1 MKKNTTDI
9 LDDLFTD
16 NMIAVE
22 DVIPKNIKAIHAYN
36 QENGSNATVINIT
49 DSRPIK
55 DAEQISEMVEPLI
68 TQFNESN
75 AQTELHIRKEIVIQ
89 MYEMGATATDFK
101 KLFIK
106 GGRTKRGMTITGAES
121 KWVDLDPS
129 FAPTLV
135 LAKARNKAFL
145 MRRTHLEEF
154 FASEYAEEPAEQGF
168 RLGIVIPYDRTI
180 AGILCDMLSD
190 TMSLKKV
197 CQKTG
202 IPVSTVQQWR
212 KHIPEFAEAYDD
224 AKRLSA
230 EVRFDEMIDIAD
242 GADADSRGG
251 AQKARVQVDTRMKY
265 AKILDRSKYGDNQQ
279 IDVKVK
285 VDHTVTMNNARKR
298 VEDMR
303 KSILKQVGDETVEV
317 IPADD

>member
-1 MKKNTTDI
+1 MTDI

-16 NMIAVE
+16 DMIAVE
-22 DVIPKNIKAIHAYN
+22 DLVPENMKAIHAYN
-36 QENGSNATVINIT
+36 QENGSNSTVVNIT
-49 DSRPIK
+49 DTRPIK
-55 DAEQISEMVEPLI
+55 DADQVSKLVEPLI
-68 TQFNESN
+68 TRFNESN
-75 AQTELHIRKEIVIQ
+75 VRTESHIRKEIVIQ
-89 MYEMGATATDFK
+89 MYEMGATSTDFK
-101 KLFIK
+101 KLFIE
-106 GGRTKRGMTITGAES
+106 GGRNKRSMTIAGTES
-121 KWVDLDPS
+121 KWLELDPS
-129 FAPTLV
+129 FAPILV

-145 MRRTHLEEF
+145 MRRKHLEEF
-154 FASEYAEEPAEQGF
+154 FSSEYAEEPSDQGF

-197 CQKTG
+197 CQETG

-212 KHIPEFAEAYDD
+212 KHVPEFAEAYDD

-265 AKILDRSKYGDNQQ
+265 AKILDRRKYGDNQQ
-279 IDVKVK
+279 IDVQVK

-303 KSILKQVGDETVEV
+303 KSILKQVDNETVEV
-317 IPADD
+317 IPAND